1 MVAACRLDT
10 KGNAVNIGILGT
22 GTVGKTLGTKM
33 VELGHDVMLGSRN
46 AQPPTALE
54 WATTTGGRTGTF
66 ADAAAHGELVFLATK
81 GEHSPNALALANAD
95 ETLAGKVAVDVT
107 NPLDFSKGMPP
118 TLTIANDDSLG
129 EQLQR
134 NHPTVRLVK
143 ALNTIWCGLMV
154 DPRMLPE
161 THNTFVSGNDA
172 DAKAV
177 VTGLLKSMGWR
188 DEEIIDLGD
197 ISTARGTEMY
207 LPLWTR
213 LYGVKGTGA
222 FNLRLIFAG

>member
-1 MVAACRLDT
+1 M
-10 KGNAVNIGILGT
+10 KIGILGT

-33 VELGHDVMLGSRN
+33 VELGHDVMLGSRS
-46 AQPPTALE
+46 AQSPAALE
-54 WATTTGGRTGTF
+54 WAKTTGGRAGTF
-66 ADAAAHGELVFLATK
+66 ADAAAHGEVVFLATK
-81 GEHSPNALALANAD
+81 GEHSANALALANAD
-95 ETLAGKVAVDVT
+95 ETLAGKVAIDVT

-118 TLTIANDDSLG
+118 SLTVANDDSLG

-143 ALNTIWCGLMV
+143 ALNTISCGLMV

-161 THNTFVSGNDA
+161 THHTFVSGDDA
-172 DAKAV
+172 DAKST
-177 VTGLLKSMGWR
+177 VTALLKSMGWR

-207 LPLWTR
+207 LPLWVR

-222 FNLRLIFAG
+222 FNLRLVFAG